1 METIMEIGVNVMGSL
16 FFAFLAFCFIV
27 AICCLF
33 DC

>member
-1 METIMEIGVNVMGSL
+1 METIMEIGVNVMGGL